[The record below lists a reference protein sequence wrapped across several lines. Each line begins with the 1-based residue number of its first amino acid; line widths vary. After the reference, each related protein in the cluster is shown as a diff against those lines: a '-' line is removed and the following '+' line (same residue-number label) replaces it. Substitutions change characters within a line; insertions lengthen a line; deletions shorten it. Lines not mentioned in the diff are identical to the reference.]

1 MEPITNVTTK
11 VTVPTQSLEKIP
23 ILEAQKKLFGFYK

>member
-11 VTVPTQSLEKIP
+11 VTVPTQSPEKIP
-23 ILEAQKKLFGFYK
+23 ILEA